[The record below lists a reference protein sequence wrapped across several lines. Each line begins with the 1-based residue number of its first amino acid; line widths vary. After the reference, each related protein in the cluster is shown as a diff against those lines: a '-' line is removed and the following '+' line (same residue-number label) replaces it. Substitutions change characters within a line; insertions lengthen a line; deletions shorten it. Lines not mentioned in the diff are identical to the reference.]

1 MSQTLLQRREAIL
14 GTSPLFYEEPVH
26 LVRGEGV
33 WLFDTKG
40 KRYLDAYNNV
50 PCVGHCH
57 PKVVEALTSQAS
69 TLNVH
74 TRYLHDKIVDYGEK
88 LTSLF
93 ADELSMLYLLC
104 SGSEANELALRMV
117 RETTGK
123 QGIICTDHTY
133 HGNTRAVYDLAASK
147 HTFSPNPAV
156 KYVPFPETYRPIKE
170 AISQDTRGE
179 ALADAYIA
187 KIETAIQEFEESA
200 QGFAAILLC
209 PILANEALPN
219 VPEGFWQKL
228 RKTVDAAGG
237 YIIFDEVQSAFGR
250 TGKLWGQDWT
260 GITPDIVT
268 LGKPMGNGHP
278 LAGLV
283 AKPELVSA
291 FQDNISYFN
300 TFGGNPVSCAVGM
313 AVLDVLEEEKLV
325 ENAAQTGQYLRTGI
339 EALMQDF
346 DIIGDVRSIG
356 LFVAVELVEDRVTKV
371 AATESANTVVNTL
384 KENGVLLSRAG
395 RYRNVLKIRP
405 PLVFSKENADVLLT
419 ELQSALKSV

>member
-1 MSQTLLQRREAIL
+1 MNQTLLERRQKLL
-14 GTSPLFYEEPVH
+14 GSSPLFYEEPVH

-33 WLFDTKG
+33 WLFDAQG

-57 PKVVEALTSQAS
+57 PKVVEALTSQAAS
-69 TLNVH
+69 LNVH
-74 TRYLHDKIVDYGEK
+74 TRYLHDNIVDYGEK

-93 ADELSMLYLLC
+93 ADELSMLYLFC

-133 HGNTRAVYDLAASK
+133 HGNTRAVYDLASSK
-147 HTFSPNPAV
+147 HNVSPNPAV
-156 KYVPFPETYRPIKE
+156 KYVPFPETYRPIIE
-170 AISQDTRGE
+170 ATGDV
-179 ALADAYIA
+179 LADAYIA
-187 KIETAIQEFEESA
+187 NIETAIQEFEESG

-228 RKTVDAAGG
+228 RKIVDAAGG

-250 TGKLWGQDWT
+250 TGKLWGLDWT

-283 AKPELVSA
+283 ATPELVSA
-291 FQDNISYFN
+291 FQKDVSYFN

-313 AVLDVLEEEKLV
+313 AVLNVLEEEKLV
-325 ENAAQTGQYLRTGI
+325 ENAAQTGQYLRSGI
-339 EALMQDF
+339 ESLMGDF
-346 DIIGDVRSIG
+346 DIIGDVRGVG
-356 LFVAVELVEDRVTKV
+356 LFVAVELVEDRSTKV

-384 KENGVLLSRAG
+384 KEKGVLLSRAG

-405 PLVFSKENADVLLT
+405 PLVFSKENADVLLS
-419 ELQSALKSV
+419 ELHDALKSV